1 MSMKISITKRERKR
15 RLKAGEIVVN
25 ERWVVQ
31 WTCPK
36 SGARLQRF
44 FERKRDAEQF
54 RNDTIVAFDRGTYS
68 AQKLSLTVEQAISAY
83 IETRKPHVR
92 SNTFASY
99 AYDAHYVIGPILPRA
114 AREARMRSGIGTVP
128 KDVEKLPCLGHK
140 KVVDLTTRMI
150 REWHQLICDEV
161 SVSAANRS
169 KQILRAA
176 LLLAAEDFD
185 FRPVEMPKGLQ
196 RNAGKTKKA
205 VLTAD
210 QIRLLLEQAKA
221 DYEWGIYYAFP
232 FLTGTRS
239 SEQLGLKWED
249 IDFEANL
256 IHIRRTQLC
265 QTGELS
271 DMTKTEAGTRTIPL
285 APTLRTMLLEWR
297 LRCPRLEGKLDRV
310 FPASGRRRPWP
321 LPRTEGGG
329 ALLHHN
335 FVARIWHPALKRAGL
350 PPVTPH
356 SARHSYISALQTLG
370 AEVGLAARLAGH
382 KSPVVTLQYYT
393 HSTRDGGDVV
403 AALDRSFGG

>member
-15 RLKAGEIVVN
+15 RLKSGETVVN
-25 ERWVVQ
+25 ERWVAQ
-31 WTCPK
+31 WSCPK

-44 FERKRDAEQF
+44 FERKRDAEAF
-54 RNDTIVAFDRGTYS
+54 RNETIVAFDRGTYS
-68 AQKLSLTVEQAISAY
+68 AQKLALTVADAIQALLDARRLMVRPSTFKAY
-83 IETRKPHVR
+83 Q
-92 SNTFASY
+92 
-99 AYDAHYVIGPILPRA
+99 YDVKYIIGPLLKRPF
-114 AREARMRSGIGTVP
+114 REAMIRSGTGAIPAGAAYVECIGHV
-128 KDVEKLPCLGHK
+128 

-150 REWHQLICDEV
+150 REWHRVISEEA
-161 SVSAANRS
+161 SITAANRA
-169 KQILRAA
+169 KQFLRAA
-176 LLLAAEDFD
+176 LELAAEDFE
-185 FRPVEMPKGLQ
+185 FRPCAMPKGLPRQ
-196 RNAGKTKKA
+196 LGKERKR
-205 VLTAD
+205 VLKAD
-210 QIRLLLEQAKA
+210 QIRLFLEQAKA
-221 DYEWGIYYAFP
+221 DHEWGVYYAFP

-249 IDFEANL
+249 IDFEGNV
-256 IHIRRTQLC
+256 IHIRRTQLR

-310 FPASGRRRPWP
+310 FPAPGRRRPWP

-335 FVARIWHPALKRAGL
+335 FLTRIWHPALKRAGL

>member
-15 RLKAGEIVVN
+15 RLKSGETVVN
-25 ERWVVQ
+25 ERWVAQ
-31 WTCPK
+31 WSCPK

-44 FERKRDAEQF
+44 FERKRDAEAF
-54 RNDTIVAFDRGTYS
+54 RNETIVAFDRGTYS
-68 AQKLSLTVEQAISAY
+68 AQKLSLTVEQAIHTY
-83 IETRKPHVR
+83 IDTRKPLVR

-99 AYDAHYVIGPILPRA
+99 EYDARYVIGPLLPRA

-128 KDVEKLPCLGHK
+128 QGVETLPCLGHK

-150 REWHQLICDEV
+150 REWHQTICDEV
-161 SVSAANRS
+161 SVSAANRA

-196 RNAGKTKKA
+196 RNAGKVKKA
-205 VLTAD
+205 VLTAE
-210 QIRLLLEQAKA
+210 QIRLFLEQAKA
-221 DYEWGIYYAFP
+221 DHEWGVYYAFP

-256 IHIRRTQLC
+256 IHIRRTQLR

-271 DMTKTEAGTRTIPL
+271 DMTKTEAGTRSIPL
-285 APTLRTMLLEWR
+285 APSLRTMLLEWR

-310 FPASGRRRPWP
+310 FPAPGRRQPWP

-335 FVARIWHPALKRAGL
+335 FLTRIWHPALKRAGL